1 MGPIVRITRSQLK
14 NIIREA
20 QANVTK
26 QYDDDSA
33 LKGNQSELPDGL
45 QKAIIDKTVK
55 DREEAEEEK
64 QELLEYERH
73 VDKDGNVYD
82 DEGNVERRGSSF
94 GRRYGGETYAGT
106 SAPWDNKQNT
116 PNVSSASSA
125 NTNLQKAIEI
135 SLASKPSNFLES
147 ILDQILAGKTLSN
160 KQIVIVKKILVKQ
173 DPTTS
178 NLFKENKMKVTKR
191 QLRRIIKEEKTKLV
205 TETKVRRLVRRKL
218 RENAPGQAV
227 GVRIEADGSNTGV
240 TPLDAAGQQVGPK
253 VGWED
258 WDMNLAKPE
267 TIAAMKEVY
276 VKYRQLPV
284 TDDPDGLYMEGEPL
298 IDWLWNYIDEAFGD
312 GDTPGTFE
320 ELKAQITS

>member
-191 QLRRIIKEEKTKLV
+191 QLRRIIKEEKAKMIREQPYSSPGGNLSAESLDNDMTDLIELIGRAEHMAAEIELKMQDV
-205 TETKVRRLVRRKL
+205 EYA
-218 RENAPGQAV
+218 ENAGGREAEDLQAALA
-227 GVRIEADGSNTGV
+227 GV
-240 TPLDAAGQQVGPK
+240 
-253 VGWED
+253 
-258 WDMNLAKPE
+258 WD
-267 TIAAMKEVY
+267 
-276 VKYRQLPV
+276 
-284 TDDPDGLYMEGEPL
+284 
-298 IDWLWNYIDEAFGD
+298 AFGVD
-312 GDTPGTFE
+312 SDVNY
-320 ELKAQITS
+320 